1 VTGTEARVSRPLAAD
16 WIEANGA
23 ALRYELVGTGRKTL
37 VLIHEMGGSL
47 ESWDFVLPAFAER
60 WRVLRYDT
68 RGAGLSEKIRG
79 ALHIDTMTDDLRAML
94 DSLGIAEPVALVGCA
109 VGSAIALH
117 FAAGHPERVAAVV
130 AMAPA
135 TGIAPERKLA
145 TLAYAERIETEG
157 VRATAD
163 EGLIGSYPVELRGDA
178 ARFQAFRARRIGND
192 PESYAAVYRM
202 LAGLDM
208 TSDFARIACPTLV
221 ISGTLDRGRPP
232 ANGEAVAR
240 AIRDAKFK
248 TLETSHFMAV
258 QTPEPV
264 AAAITGFLSEI
275 GF

>member
-1 VTGTEARVSRPLAAD
+1 MSRPVAAG

-23 ALRYELVGTGRKTL
+23 ALRYELAGHGRRTL
-37 VLIHEMGGSL
+37 VLVHEMGGSL
-47 ESWDFVLPAFAER
+47 ESWDFVLPALVER
-60 WRVLRYDT
+60 WRLLRYDT

-79 ALHIDTMTDDLRAML
+79 TVDIDTMTDDLGALL
-94 DSLGIAEPVALVGCA
+94 DGLGIVEPVALVGCA

-117 FAAGHPERVAAVV
+117 FAARHPERAAAVI

-135 TGIAPERKLA
+135 TGIAPERRAA
-145 TLAYAERIETEG
+145 TLAYAERIEAEG

-163 EGLIGSYPVELRGDA
+163 EGLMGSYPVELRGDA
-178 ARFQAFRARRIGND
+178 ARFAAFRARRIGND
-192 PESYAAVYRM
+192 PRSYAAIYRM

-208 TSDFARIACPTLV
+208 TADFARIACPTLV

-232 ANGEAVAR
+232 ANGELVAR
-240 AIRDAKFK
+240 AIRNAAFR

-264 AAAITGFLSEI
+264 AAAISGFLGEI
-275 GF
+275 GY